1 LKKIIAFVFSIPI
14 IGIHGWLLFNAIV
27 FICTYFKRLLIPLK
41 NSNRMIVLLAYQD
54 TTDLNLLEKQWA
66 FLYPTFAAFGIQVT
80 AEWVKLDTS
89 YNFNKDKAA
98 GRFFN
103 LFYTEIYFIYA
114 KYLYALLKLKKELLI
129 SRQGVIIASVHH
141 TFYGNDKIQV
151 VGFSRGFPFSHVII
165 AKNAGAH
172 VLAHEIG
179 HSCGLWHSKEK
190 NNLMY
195 ALTPQTPVILNEKQ
209 LRAVFKARYIFN

>member
-1 LKKIIAFVFSIPI
+1 
-14 IGIHGWLLFNAIV
+14 
-27 FICTYFKRLLIPLK
+27 
-41 NSNRMIVLLAYQD
+41 MAYQD
-54 TTDLNLLEKQWA
+54 GADFKVLEKQLT
-66 FLYPTFAAFGIQVT
+66 FLNQTFAAFGIQVT
-80 AEWVKLDTS
+80 AKWVKLDAR

-98 GRFFN
+98 GQFFN

-114 KYLYALLKLKKELLI
+114 KYLNVLLNLKKEILI
-129 SRQGVIIASVHH
+129 SRQGAIIASVHH

-179 HSCGLWHSKEK
+179 HSCGLWHSKDK

-195 ALTPQTPVILNEKQ
+195 ALTPQTPVVLNEKQ
-209 LRAVFKARYIFN
+209 LSAVFKARYVY